1 MNNDFNQT
9 VFEKMRNK
17 RIPDYYY
24 DGMHRDGYQPS
35 EILEAAHNSIIH
47 EATARQNAAA
57 EELPAAPMN
66 VHFQVEVKQK

>member
-17 RIPDYYY
+17 RIPDYY
-24 DGMHRDGYQPS
+24 DRMHRDGYQPS

-47 EATARQNAAA
+47 EATARQEAAA

-66 VHFQVEVKQK
+66 VHFQVEVKKR